1 MGMQVKPVDTEKSPA
16 NEPEVFK
23 ALGDLTRL
31 RIMRLLVVGGE
42 ALCVCEIVDA
52 LKLPQHRIS
61 KHLLVLRNA
70 GLVEVEREGTWAY
83 YRPGPPDER
92 NRLLFDFLRTY
103 LRHPV
108 FNKDGRRLERRLSLR
123 EAGKCVVGFGSR
135 ARSP

>member
-1 MGMQVKPVDTEKSPA
+1 MGMQVKTVDSGNLPA

-31 RIMRLLVVGGE
+31 RIVRLLVVGGE
-42 ALCVCEIVDA
+42 ALCVCEMVDA

-70 GLVEVEREGTWAY
+70 GLVDVEREGTWAY
-83 YRPGPPDER
+83 YRLRLADEDDR
-92 NRLLFDFLRTY
+92 RLFDFLQTY

-108 FNKDGRRLERRLSLR
+108 FDDDGRRLERRLSLR

-135 ARSP
+135 TRSP